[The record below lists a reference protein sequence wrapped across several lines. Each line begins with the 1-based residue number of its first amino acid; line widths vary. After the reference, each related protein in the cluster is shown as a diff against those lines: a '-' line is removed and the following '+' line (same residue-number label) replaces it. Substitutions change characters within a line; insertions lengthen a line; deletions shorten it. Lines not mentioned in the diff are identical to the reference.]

1 MSSVVM
7 SEAVDLVA
15 VVLTKSSKDDDE
27 DDVDLDT
34 IRNNSLLTLWNIF
47 Y

>member
-15 VVLTKSSKDDDE
+15 AVLTKSSKDDDE

-34 IRNNSLLTLWNIF
+34 VRNNSLLTLWNIF